1 MEDINSLLDLV
12 QAGKLKA
19 LVDSTWSL
27 DQGMDAMARLE
38 NRGVV
43 GKVIVTP

>member
-1 MEDINSLLDLV
+1 MEDIGSLLELV

-19 LVDSTWSL
+19 LVDSSWTL
-27 DQGMDAMARLE
+27 DRGMDAMARLE